1 MALVTKYGSLL
12 GDVPATLGRVFF
24 VSPANSYVVDGDA
37 YEASDGND
45 GLSPTRA
52 VRTIARAIALAT
64 ASVGDT
70 IALLPGSHTS
80 ATQVAINKAGLTFV
94 GLSPQLRDRENFRPH
109 ALGTKVTW
117 TSTLAGTAVALTVA
131 DCTFVGINFV
141 PVTAQTFMSMVTCP
155 RTSFVDCAV
164 TLSAAASTSTRGLI
178 ASGGSSADCSF
189 INCVF
194 VNTIATSAQG
204 PALNVTGLERVL
216 VEACT
221 FLLTGTSS
229 AWAVAVQC
237 GSGTAGLFRNNTITA
252 LGAGTITTGFDGT
265 GVTVANSVLFQNNV
279 AGVSPGVGA
288 YKTFD
293 ADSAAT
299 ANCITA
305 LVSGAGTAE
314 ISNHLVI

>member
-1 MALVTKYGSLL
+1 MGLLTKYGSLV
-12 GDVPATLGRVFF
+12 GDIPASLGRVFF
-24 VSPANSYVVDGDA
+24 ESPSNAYVVDGDT
-37 YEASDGND
+37 YEASDNND
-45 GLSPTRA
+45 GLMPTRA
-52 VRTIARAIALAT
+52 VRTIARAVALAT
-64 ASVGDT
+64 ANIGDT

-80 ATQVAINKAGLTFV
+80 ATQVAINKAGLTFI

-109 ALGTKVTW
+109 AASTKVTW
-117 TSTLAGTAVALTVA
+117 TSTFAGTAAALTVA
-131 DCTFVGINFV
+131 DSTVVGINFV

-155 RTSFVDCAV
+155 RTSFIDCAV
-164 TLSAAASTSTRGLI
+164 TLSAAASTSTRGLV

-189 INCVF
+189 TNCMF
-194 VNTIATSAQG
+194 LNTIATSAQG
-204 PALNVTGLERVL
+204 PALNITGMERVL

-221 FLLTGTSS
+221 ILLTGTSS

-237 GSGTAGLFRNNTITA
+237 GSGTAGLIRNNTITA
-252 LGAGTITTGFDGT
+252 LGAGTITIGFDGT
-265 GVTVANSVLFQNNV
+265 GVTAANSVLFQNNV

-305 LVSGAGTAE
+305 LVSGAGTTE